1 MSSSAG
7 GAGSAQHSPI
17 SARRTLLVLV
27 AIMAAGLLLR
37 LHGLTRTSLWLD
49 EGFSVQIAVLERE
62 RFLDILLSDTQPPL
76 YYAALMGWTLLFG
89 TGEFAIRLLGV
100 VIGVLTLPVVFAIGR
115 LVAGPRIA
123 LLATALLATSSLHI
137 HYSTEVRM
145 YALLILFGAIAI
157 FGGVLFAT
165 SPGDAQAQRHGV
177 AAFAGGAIGAAWTQ
191 VAGVFML
198 PGLALLMLAGWWF
211 RGRPAGMLR
220 RFVVAQCLVIGALAL
235 SAPLFLRLA
244 ANAATLTSWIPP
256 VSPRIVAEL
265 VGSLVGQRLGTILP
279 LPVAGVAVAG
289 LLAVA
294 AHGAW
299 TWRRR
304 ALPFLFA
311 ALVGALPFLLTIVVS
326 LLSKPIFMLRV
337 HLWALIPLYLLI
349 AAALV
354 DLLRRR
360 RGVLVAGFVVAMQ
373 VLALYAYHVE
383 WRRPE
388 WREAIAVIAAD
399 YQPGDVIL
407 VPRLPGAA
415 ALVAYY
421 APPLAPAIERLG
433 RAEEIA
439 ALPARLVR
447 SRLWL
452 LSAPRHDRVPA
463 DEAAEALAPSH
474 AQVSEQLF
482 YRMAVR
488 LFVPR
493 VNGAAPR

>member
-7 GAGSAQHSPI
+7 RAGSAREPPS
-17 SARRTLLVLV
+17 SARGTFLILLAIV
-27 AIMAAGLLLR
+27 AVGVLLR

-49 EGFSVQIAVLERE
+49 EGFSVQIAVLERDL
-62 RFLDILLSDTQPPL
+62 FFDLLMSDTQPPL

-89 TGEFAIRLLGV
+89 NGEYAMRLLGV

-115 LVAGPRIA
+115 LLAGPRVA
-123 LLATALLATSSLHI
+123 LVATALLATSSLHI

-145 YALLILFGAIAI
+145 YALLILFAGIAI
-157 FGGVLFAT
+157 WGGVLFAT
-165 SPGDAQAQRHGV
+165 SPGDARAQRRGV
-177 AAFAGGAIGAAWTQ
+177 AAFVGGAIGAAWTQ
-191 VAGVFML
+191 VAIVFML
-198 PGLALLMLAGWWF
+198 PGLSLLMLAGWWLG
-211 RGRPAGMLR
+211 GRPAGMLR
-220 RFVVAQCLVIGALAL
+220 RFVVAQGLVIGALAL
-235 SAPLFLRLA
+235 SAPVFLRLA
-244 ANAATLTSWIPP
+244 TNAASLTSWIPP

-279 LPVAGVAVAG
+279 LPVAGVVVAG

-304 ALPFLFA
+304 ALPLLFA
-311 ALVGALPFLLTIVVS
+311 ALVGVLPFLLTILVS
-326 LLSKPIFMLRV
+326 LLFKPIFMLRI
-337 HLWALIPLYLLI
+337 HLWALIPLYLLV
-349 AAALV
+349 AAALA
-354 DLLRRR
+354 DLMRRR
-360 RGVLVAGFVVAMQ
+360 GGVLVAGFVVAMQ
-373 VLALYAYHVE
+373 VLALYAYHAE

-388 WREAIAVIAAD
+388 WREAIAAIAAD
-399 YQPGDVIL
+399 YRPGDAIL
-407 VPRLPGAA
+407 VPRLPGAE

-421 APPLAPAIERLG
+421 APPLASGVLPLG

-439 ALPARLVR
+439 ALPARLGPG
-447 SRLWL
+447 RLWL

-463 DEAAEALAPSH
+463 DEVAAGLAPSH
-474 AQVSEQLF
+474 AQASEQSF

-493 VNGAAPR
+493 ADGAAPR